1 MTIFDAYCGV
11 GPWSTRDKL
20 LPYRPEEILALMDHF
35 GIEKALVYPNAGVQW
50 GQPPGVNEFVIQA
63 SRVSGRLIPAL
74 ALAPNAHE
82 GYPKPEDY
90 LAAMRSTGA
99 RAAWLFVQGTVRGL
113 WRWHVGELLDMLVEH
128 HVPLFLLADQ
138 CPPDAL
144 EMLLHET
151 PELRVILCG
160 VGYLGDS
167 WLYPL
172 LQRHPGLHVCLGHFF
187 VPPGDPER
195 FVHRFG
201 ASRLIFGSGL
211 PHFSPGGLIG
221 HIMYAGIAD
230 DDKEAILAGNLRDL
244 LGEVVL

>member
-1 MTIFDAYCGV
+1 MKILDAYCGI

-35 GIEKALVYPNAGVQW
+35 GIERALVYANAAVAW
-50 GQPPGVNEFVIQA
+50 GQPPGVNDFVIQA
-63 SRVSGRLIPAL
+63 ARISERFIPAL
-74 ALAPNAHE
+74 ALAPNVHT
-82 GYPKPEDY
+82 GYPTPDDY
-90 LAAMRSTGA
+90 LAVMRSVGA

-113 WRWHVGELLDMLVEH
+113 WRWHVGELMDMLVEH

-144 EMLLHET
+144 DMLLHDA
-151 PELRVILCG
+151 PELQVVLCG
-160 VGYLGDS
+160 VGYMGDS

-172 LQRHPGLHVCLGHFF
+172 LKRHPGLHICLGNYY

-195 FVHRFG
+195 FVRQFG
-201 ASRLIFGSGL
+201 AERLIFGSGL

-221 HIMYAGIAD
+221 HVMYADLPDAD
-230 DDKEAILAGNLRDL
+230 KQTILAGSLQSL
-244 LGEVVL
+244 LAEVQL

>member
-1 MTIFDAYCGV
+1 MKILDAYCGV

-35 GIEKALVYPNAGVQW
+35 GIEKALIYSNSAVSW
-50 GQPPGVNEFVIQA
+50 GQPPGVNDFVIEA
-63 SRVSGRLIPAL
+63 ARVSDRFIPAL
-74 ALAPNAHE
+74 ALAPNVHM
-82 GYPKPEDY
+82 GYPTPDDY
-90 LAAMRSTGA
+90 LATMRSIDA
-99 RAAWLFVQGTVRGL
+99 RAAWLFVQGIVRGL

-144 EMLLHET
+144 DTLLHEA
-151 PELRVILCG
+151 PELKVVLCG
-160 VGYLGDS
+160 VGYMGDS

-172 LQRHPGLHVCLGHFF
+172 LQRHPGLFVCLGNFY

-195 FVHRFG
+195 LVSRFG
-201 ASRLIFGSGL
+201 AGRLIFGSGL

-221 HIMYAGIAD
+221 HVTYAGISD
-230 DDKEAILAGNLRDL
+230 EDKASILGGNLQWL
-244 LGEVVL
+244 LEEVQL